1 MANLSRI
8 VFFLKQYQK
17 QIQKKWKSLPLLLVF
32 PILIIGLIFLI
43 LVSLLLPDEQQS
55 IEVGL
60 VDLDESEETTMLVD
74 LIDEASLLGSY
85 IHIKKYTAEE
95 AQSALDMGTLSAY
108 VTFPENFTTDL
119 YQGHPVKIPIMG
131 NQKQPVKSY
140 IIKELLNSMTRYIA
154 SAQANILTINQYAK
168 SLPIEDAERQEILLN
183 QFNQFMLF
191 TLSKDNIIQ
200 EEQIS
205 NLTTTSPVQYYSIAG
220 WFILITIWMLSI
232 YILIGKED
240 GLAIQ
245 NRMRLYGVTRF
256 QQMVS
261 RMLLVFIYGL
271 VLGLISLFAF
281 INLLKIEFYF
291 SDYLRAGI
299 VISLYSLLLLLVLA
313 VIELIFTSKKVSL
326 LVQISVTS
334 IVLLLS
340 GALIP
345 TLYFPEQIKA
355 ILPFVFSTEAFHW
368 LTELV
373 LKGRLFID
381 VMPLLLLMLA
391 GLGIFMGC
399 SLWKER
405 AKV

>member
-32 PILIIGLIFLI
+32 PILIIGLIFFI

-119 YQGHPVKIPIMG
+119 YQGDPVKIPIMG

-168 SLPIEDAERQEILLN
+168 SLPMEEAERQEILLN

-240 GLAIQ
+240 GVAIQ

-355 ILPFVFSTEAFHW
+355 MLPIVFSTEAFHW

-391 GLGIFMGC
+391 GLGIFTGC

-405 AKV
+405 AKG